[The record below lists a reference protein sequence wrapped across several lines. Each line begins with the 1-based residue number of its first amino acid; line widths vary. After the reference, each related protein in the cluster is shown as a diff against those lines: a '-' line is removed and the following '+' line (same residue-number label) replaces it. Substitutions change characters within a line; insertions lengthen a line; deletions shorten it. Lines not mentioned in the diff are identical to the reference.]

1 MTIPDIP
8 TVSKIL
14 SELELADG
22 SNLDKKEVG
31 KLLKLKKDEKRPL
44 FTIDSGELITN
55 LVSMVDKL
63 GFDDVYAYLKD
74 AIKEGMDEDMTI
86 IKNSPIFQE
95 VRQQNFIKLTENM
108 VIKKVTQSVYT
119 CNSCGGR
126 NIEVTVVQTRSSD
139 EGASEFFRCE
149 DCGGKSVT
157 MITGKGK

>member
-31 KLLKLKKDEKRPL
+31 KLLKMKKDEKSPL
-44 FTIDSGELITN
+44 FTVDSGELLNN

-63 GFDDVYAYLKD
+63 GFDETYDYLKFALKD
-74 AIKEGMDEDMTI
+74 GMEDDMTI

-95 VRQQNFIKLTENM
+95 VRQQNFIKMTENM

-126 NIEVTVVQTRSSD
+126 SIQVTVVQTRSSD
-139 EGASEFFRCE
+139 EGASEFFHCE

-157 MITGKGK
+157 MIKGNKK